1 MRHDLTRGA
10 YKPQGNNLG
19 YTITNTTEY
28 GLNSPQGNN
37 LGHNPHPT
45 RWNEK
50 QKKMETKI
58 NMKQRNLKQEVD
70 HEQPLPLARSFALC
84 FLSHFFSVFLFV
96 YSVLLFC
103 VCRKHIVLSLCSL
116 QKSDCIH
123 LYSLFFCSPLRCLC
137 FLSAPVPSAL

>member
-1 MRHDLTRGA
+1 MRHNLTRGA

-28 GLNSPQGNN
+28 GLNSPQGNS

-70 HEQPLPLARSFALC
+70 KTGVVQSLFYVSTNNPFILLALSLSVFSHISFL
-84 FLSHFFSVFLFV
+84 FFSLCIMFYCFV
-96 YSVLLFC
+96 YAE
-103 VCRKHIVLSLCSL
+103 K
-116 QKSDCIH
+116 
-123 LYSLFFCSPLRCLC
+123 
-137 FLSAPVPSAL
+137 